1 MEPVARGGFA
11 VNGVSRDWPAPA
23 KLNLFL
29 HITGRRPDGYH
40 LLQTVFQFLDR
51 CDSLDF
57 SLRQDGLVRRE
68 AGPTAVAEDEDL
80 TVRAA
85 RLLQA
90 KSGTPLGVDIILR
103 KNLPLEA
110 GLGGGSSDAAT
121 TLVALNQ
128 LWGTGLSSADLAV
141 LGLDLGA
148 DVPVFLGGRAA
159 WAEGIGEKL
168 SPLELLE
175 PWYLVVEPACRIAT
189 REIFQAPELT
199 RKSAPITIAGF
210 RAGLGRNDFEPTVR
224 ARYPE
229 VSQALDWLAGHAESG
244 AGARL
249 TGSGACVY
257 ADFVDEAKARKV
269 AEALPER
276 WQGFVARGCNRSPLM
291 VRLERAEPNG

>member
-1 MEPVARGGFA
+1 MEPGARGGFA
-11 VNGVSRDWPAPA
+11 VNAVSRDWPAPA

-51 CDSLDF
+51 CDGLDF
-57 SLRQDGLVRRE
+57 ALRHDGLIRRE
-68 AGPTAVAEDEDL
+68 AGPTAVAEEEDL

-90 KSGTPLGVDIILR
+90 KSGTPLGADIVLR

-128 LWGTGLSSADLAV
+128 LWGTGLSSADLAT

-159 WAEGIGEKL
+159 WAEGVGEKL
-168 SPLELLE
+168 TPLELPE
-175 PWYLVVEPACRIAT
+175 PWYLVVDPACRIAT

-199 RKSAPITIAGF
+199 RNSAPIKIARF
-210 RAGLGRNDFEPTVR
+210 RSGETRNDFEPVVR
-224 ARYPE
+224 SRYPE
-229 VSQALDWLAGHAESG
+229 VSEALDWLGGHAP
-244 AGARL
+244 AHL
-249 TGSGACVY
+249 TGSGACVF
-257 ADFVDEAKARKV
+257 AAFPDQAAARRV
-269 AEALPER
+269 HALLPKGWR
-276 WQGFVARGCNRSPLM
+276 GFVARGCNRSPLM
-291 VRLERAEPNG
+291 ARLEAERILGA